1 MCEPGVASES
11 SAFCA
16 ILHLQLVRTLA
27 KAIIYSMHLTA
38 PPSSFS
44 LNTTRGGYYMNST
57 SSLHLVHRMK
67 RSYGNSPS
75 GITPL
80 VKIHGSKQHSSS
92 RGRKRL
98 DFDAQQTLS
107 TSVSSQQPQK
117 FPKWTTEEETL
128 LLEFLSRKCSEGKFT
143 QWPSFPD
150 KLFWQDAAKLVT
162 ESSTTHPQSC
172 ERTGMYS

>member
-1 MCEPGVASES
+1 MPYFTYNSRG
-11 SAFCA
+11 
-16 ILHLQLVRTLA
+16 HLQNQLFIVR
-27 KAIIYSMHLTA
+27 IYSSTLFVFNVAVYNLNHL
-38 PPSSFS
+38 
-44 LNTTRGGYYMNST
+44 YYINST
-57 SSLHLVHRMK
+57 SSLDLVHRMK
-67 RSYGNSPS
+67 RSYGNFPS

-80 VKIHGSKQHSSS
+80 AKSHRSKQHSSS

-107 TSVSSQQPQK
+107 SSVSSQQPQK

-150 KLFWQDAAKLVT
+150 KLFWEDAATFVT
-162 ESSTTHPQSC
+162 ETSITHSQSC

>member
-1 MCEPGVASES
+1 MPFYS
-11 SAFCA
+11 S
-16 ILHLQLVRTLA
+16 HGHQPSQLFIVRIHSSTLF
-27 KAIIYSMHLTA
+27 IVYHPWWFITPVHSHHI
-38 PPSSFS
+38 
-44 LNTTRGGYYMNST
+44 NST
-57 SSLHLVHRMK
+57 SLLDLMYRMK
-67 RSYGNSPS
+67 RSFGNSPS

-80 VKIHGSKQHSSS
+80 AKIDRSKQHSSS

-98 DFDAQQTLS
+98 DFDAQQTSS

-150 KLFWQDAAKLVT
+150 KLLWEDAAKFVT
-162 ESSTTHPQSC
+162 ESSTTNPHSC